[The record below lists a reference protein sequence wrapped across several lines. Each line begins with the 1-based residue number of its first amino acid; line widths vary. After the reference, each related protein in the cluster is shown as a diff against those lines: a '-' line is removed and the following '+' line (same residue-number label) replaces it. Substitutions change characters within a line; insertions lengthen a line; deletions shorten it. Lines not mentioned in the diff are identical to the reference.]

1 MACGVGKATLGAQ
14 PGQTATMQQA
24 VQVLVDEP
32 AIDREFTY
40 LLPPELASGR
50 VPVTVGTIVRVVLNR
65 RRLRGWVTQLDAP
78 VPADLELAPISSV
91 VGVGPPPHVVDLASW
106 AAWRWAG
113 TRAHFLRTASPDRV
127 VKGLP
132 ATRPLSLPGAGSDER
147 ASTPGWVADA
157 LDAGAGATRSEPRHA
172 VCPSDQTGQSELSA
186 AADAVSAAD
195 AVARRAAG
203 DGWPAVVRLGP
214 CADEWPLVVEALHH
228 GRLLVLAPTV
238 AWAARLLG
246 RLRQTGMSTALYP
259 RDWAGAAAAHAVVG
273 TRAGA
278 WAPCGRLDAVV
289 VLDEHDEAYQSEA
302 APTWNARDVA
312 VERARRD
319 GARCVLAGPMP
330 SPDAL
335 VLAGHDAAGA
345 RASSEPG
352 TGALPRLGTDA
363 HAFLDSG
370 VGSVAAPRS
379 PTQSAPPSAPP
390 SATEPVIFT
399 AARPDEREAWPRV
412 QIADRRQDD
421 PATGEWCGEALAE
434 LLRSDRT
441 VVCVLNR
448 TGRARLAYCA
458 SCGELARSRES
469 GRALRLEKQQF
480 VDPDSGE
487 VRPAVCESCG
497 AMKFRRARVGVKG
510 VAEEMERLARRPVIQ
525 VVGEQ
530 ASRFGTGSGTAGTPN
545 TPPVTRGTG
554 GGDAATRSRRQ
565 QRQPQAA
572 QTGQTAIYIGTEA
585 VLHRVPSADAVAFVD
600 FDQEL
605 TAPRYRAAE
614 EAFAL
619 LVRAARLVGPR
630 SGGGSIL
637 VQTRLPAHPVLAA
650 AVNADPGDWLRAEV
664 ERRSVMRQ
672 PPAATWAL
680 VSGAVAPSYIENLSA
695 GPNASGLDIAGPA
708 VGTWRVRSDDRAA
721 LLDALAA
728 AERPSG
734 RLRVAVDPLRA

>member
-1 MACGVGKATLGAQ
+1 
-14 PGQTATMQQA
+14 MQQA

-50 VPVTVGTIVRVVLNR
+50 VPVTVGTVVWVVLNR
-65 RRLRGWVTQLDAP
+65 RRLRGWVTELDAP
-78 VPADLELAPISSV
+78 MPADLELAPISSV
-91 VGVGPPPHVVDLASW
+91 VGVGPPPHVVELAHW

-132 ATRPLSLPGAGSDER
+132 TSRPVSLPNVVSDDPAETPEWVTAVLQDDPPGPGA
-147 ASTPGWVADA
+147 
-157 LDAGAGATRSEPRHA
+157 
-172 VCPSDQTGQSELSA
+172 
-186 AADAVSAAD
+186 
-195 AVARRAAG
+195 
-203 DGWPAVVRLGP
+203 VRLGP
-214 CADEWPLVVEALHH
+214 CADEWPLVVGALRL
-228 GRLLVLAPTV
+228 GRSLVLVPTV
-238 AWAARLLG
+238 AWAARLAG
-246 RLRQTGMSTALYP
+246 RLRQAGVSTALFP
-259 RDWAGAAAAHAVVG
+259 RDWAGAASAHVVVG

-289 VLDEHDEAYQSEA
+289 VLDEHDEAYQEEA

-319 GARCVLAGPMP
+319 GARCLLVGPMP

-335 VLAGHDAAGA
+335 SAV
-345 RASSEPG
+345 S
-352 TGALPRLGTDA
+352 TVTT
-363 HAFLDSG
+363 
-370 VGSVAAPRS
+370 AP
-379 PTQSAPPSAPP
+379 
-390 SATEPVIFT
+390 
-399 AARPDEREAWPRV
+399 RPDERDAWPRL

-434 LLRSDRT
+434 LLRSDDT

-458 SCGELARSRES
+458 SCGELARSRTS

-480 VDPDSGE
+480 TDPDSGD
-487 VRPAVCESCG
+487 VRPAVCEFCG
-497 AMKFRRARVGVKG
+497 ATRFRRARVGVKG
-510 VAEEMERLARRPVIQ
+510 VAEEMERLARRPVTQ
-525 VVGEQ
+525 VVGG
-530 ASRFGTGSGTAGTPN
+530 AAPDADVAGTSP
-545 TPPVTRGTG
+545 GAA
-554 GGDAATRSRRQ
+554 DAGAGASSRRRQ
-565 QRQPQAA
+565 SRPKARQPALF
-572 QTGQTAIYIGTEA
+572 IGTEA

-605 TAPRYRAAE
+605 TAPRYRASE

-630 SGGGSIL
+630 SAGGTIL
-637 VQTRLPAHPVLAA
+637 VQTRLPDHPVLAA
-650 AVNADPGDWLRAEV
+650 AAGADPSDWLRAEI
-664 ERRSVMRQ
+664 ERRSAMRQ
-672 PPAATWAL
+672 PPAAAWAL
-680 VSGAVAPSYIENLSA
+680 VSGAAAPGYVDNLSA
-695 GPNASGLDIAGPA
+695 GLHAGELDIAGPA
-708 VGTWRVRSDDRAA
+708 DGTWRIRSDDQV
-721 LLDALAA
+721 LMLDALAA

>member
-1 MACGVGKATLGAQ
+1 
-14 PGQTATMQQA
+14 MQRA
-24 VQVLVDEP
+24 MQVLVDEP

-50 VPVTVGTIVRVVLNR
+50 VPVIVGTIVRVVLNR
-65 RRLRGWVTQLDAP
+65 RRLRGWVTELDAP
-78 VPADLELAPISSV
+78 VPSGRELASISSV
-91 VGVGPPPHVVDLASW
+91 VGVGPPLHVVELARW

-127 VKGLP
+127 VGGLP
-132 ATRPLSLPGAGSDER
+132 VARSASLPNALARESVDIPGWARAAFGAAGPSVGSDGLP
-147 ASTPGWVADA
+147 T
-157 LDAGAGATRSEPRHA
+157 
-172 VCPSDQTGQSELSA
+172 
-186 AADAVSAAD
+186 
-195 AVARRAAG
+195 
-203 DGWPAVVRLGP
+203 VVRLGP
-214 CADEWPLVVEALHH
+214 CADEWPLVVEALRR
-228 GRLLVLAPTV
+228 GRSLVLVPTA
-238 AWAARLLG
+238 AWAARLVG
-246 RLRQTGMSTALYP
+246 RLRQAGVPTALAP
-259 RDWAGAAAAHAVVG
+259 RDWAGAASAHAVVG

-289 VLDEHDEAYQSEA
+289 VFDEHDEAYQSEA

-319 GARCVLAGPMP
+319 GARCLLAGPMP

-335 VLAGHDAAGA
+335 
-345 RASSEPG
+345 SSV
-352 TGALPRLGTDA
+352 
-363 HAFLDSG
+363 S
-370 VGSVAAPRS
+370 SV
-379 PTQSAPPSAPP
+379 
-390 SATEPVIFT
+390 IT
-399 AARPDEREAWPRV
+399 AAKADEREAWPRL

-434 LLRSDRT
+434 LLRSDGT

-458 SCGELARSRES
+458 SCGELARSRTS

-480 VDPDSGE
+480 TDPDSGD
-487 VRPAVCESCG
+487 VRPAVCEFCG
-497 AMKFRRARVGVKG
+497 ATKFRRARVGVKG
-510 VAEEMERLARRPVIQ
+510 VAEEMERLARRPVTQ
-525 VVGEQ
+525 VVGG
-530 ASRFGTGSGTAGTPN
+530 ASPDATGASTGPAAADAGA
-545 TPPVTRGTG
+545 G
-554 GGDAATRSRRQ
+554 ASSRR
-565 QRQPQAA
+565 RLPRPQAMRPA
-572 QTGQTAIYIGTEA
+572 LFIGTEA

-630 SGGGSIL
+630 SGSGSIL
-637 VQTRLPAHPVLAA
+637 VQTRLPDHPVLAA
-650 AVNADPGDWLRAEV
+650 AAEADPSDWLRAEV
-664 ERRSVMRQ
+664 ERRSAMRQ
-672 PPAATWAL
+672 PPAAAWAL
-680 VSGAVAPSYIENLSA
+680 VSGAASPGYVETLSA
-695 GPNASGLDIAGPA
+695 GLHAEALDIAGPA
-708 VGTWRVRSDDRAA
+708 DGTWRIRSDNQSV